1 MGDMDAS
8 RIVYDGKYLRM
19 VVRGRWEYVERT
31 HAGGLAAIIVAVT
44 PDDRILFVEQFRVP
58 LQKRTIEMPAG
69 LVGDVEAGESI
80 EDSAIRE
87 LEEETGWRAAH
98 AEVLLIG
105 PTSAGLS
112 NERIAFVRATGLK
125 KTGEGGGDA
134 SEDIVVHEVPRTEA
148 PAWLAAKLAEGFE
161 LDAKLWAGL
170 WLVDRDPD
178 GRPAGSRTPDRKI
191 SA

>member
-1 MGDMDAS
+1 MDTDTPKT
-8 RIVYDGKYLRM
+8 VFEGKYLRM

-31 HAGGLAAIIVAVT
+31 HAGGLAAVIVAVT
-44 PDDRILFVEQFRVP
+44 PDDRVLFVEQFRVP
-58 LQKRTIEMPAG
+58 LQRRAIEMPAG

-80 EDSAIRE
+80 EASAIRE
-87 LEEETGWRAAH
+87 LEEETGWRAAR

-112 NERIAFVRATGLK
+112 NERVAFVRATGLE

-134 SEDIVVHEVPRTEA
+134 TEDITVHAVPRA
-148 PAWLAAKLAEGFE
+148 QAAAWLAAKLAEGYE

-170 WLVDRDPD
+170 WLVDHEPD
-178 GRPAGSRTPDRKI
+178 GRPVVRAAQAGHP
-191 SA
+191 A

>member
-1 MGDMDAS
+1 MDEPKT
-8 RIVYDGKYLRM
+8 VFEGKYLRM

-58 LQKRTIEMPAG
+58 LQKRAIEMPAG

-87 LEEETGWRAAH
+87 LEEETGWRASR
-98 AEVLLIG
+98 AEVLLVG
-105 PTSAGLS
+105 PTSAGLT
-112 NERIAFVRATGLK
+112 NERIAFVRATGLT

-134 SEDIVVHEVPRTEA
+134 TEDIIVHAVPRAEA
-148 PAWLAAKLAEGFE
+148 PAWLAAKLAEGYE

-170 WLVDRDPD
+170 WLADRDPD
-178 GRPAGSRTPDRKI
+178 GSPANGVSE
-191 SA
+191 SAAKMRAT